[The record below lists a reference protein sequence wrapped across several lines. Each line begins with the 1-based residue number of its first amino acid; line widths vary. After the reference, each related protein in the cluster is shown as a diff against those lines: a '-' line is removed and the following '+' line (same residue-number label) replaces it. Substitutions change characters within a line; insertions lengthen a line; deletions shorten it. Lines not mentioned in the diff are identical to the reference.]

1 MLKIQLGFV
10 MKETNQIVKKS
21 NDLITAKYRLTIIQQ
36 YVLHNV
42 ISQIHI
48 EDTDFKKYEV
58 NVRSIAENHG
68 IDTKNAYRY
77 IKKSALELNKQ
88 PIIIGDEIEGI
99 ALNWF
104 SSVRYNSNRGTL
116 LVDFHPDL
124 KPYLLQLQGYFTQY
138 ENKNIQR
145 FKCVHSL
152 RFYEFLKQK
161 QNLGKGKEFYVELTL
176 AEIRSMFCF
185 SDSEYKANKDLRV
198 YVIEPA
204 LKEIHEQTDLSIT
217 DTQFLKKGRS
227 INSVY
232 ITAKP
237 KTASKT
243 AKNSDSG
250 VSKQKT
256 VEIPTNIVKQPEHA
270 NMGDLQHRASKIT
283 GLIMSNRLSDR
294 FKQGDESIM
303 QMMARIQ
310 SEITTDAIA
319 DQWENKLEEFGV
331 VF

>member
-1 MLKIQLGFV
+1 
-10 MKETNQIVKKS
+10 MKESNRIIKKA

-58 NVRSIAENHG
+58 NVRSIAESHG

-88 PIIIGDEIEGI
+88 PIVIGDEIEGV

-124 KPYLLQLQGYFTQY
+124 KPYLLQLQSYFTQY
-138 ENKNIQR
+138 ENKNIQQ

-161 QNLGKGKEFYVELTL
+161 QNLGKGKEFYIELTL
-176 AEIRSMFCF
+176 DEIRSMFCF
-185 SDSEYKANKDLRV
+185 SDTEYKKSNDLKRF
-198 YVIEPA
+198 VIEPA
-204 LKEIHEQTDLSIT
+204 LKEINHQTDLSII
-217 DTQFLKKGRS
+217 DIQFLKKGRS
-227 INSVY
+227 INSIY

-237 KTASKT
+237 KMDSKT
-243 AKNSDSG
+243 SENSDS
-250 VSKQKT
+250 SKSRQQN
-256 VEIPTNIVKQPEHA
+256 VDFSSRVPKQAKNA
-270 NMGDLQHRASKIT
+270 NLSNLEHRASRIT
-283 GLIMSNRLSDR
+283 GEIMRNHLTDR
-294 FKQGDESIM
+294 FKQGNESVIE
-303 QMMARIQ
+303 MMKRIQ
-310 SEITTDAIA
+310 NEISDDEAAQI
-319 DQWENKLEEFGV
+319 WENKLIEFGIILNI
-331 VF
+331 

>member
-1 MLKIQLGFV
+1 MDVV
-10 MKETNQIVKKS
+10 MKENQIIKKS

-58 NVRSIAENHG
+58 NVRSIADTHG

-99 ALNWF
+99 AMNWF

-124 KPYLLQLQGYFTQY
+124 KPYLLQLQSYFTQY
-138 ENKNIQR
+138 ENKHIQQ

-161 QNLGKGKEFYVELTL
+161 QNLGKGKEFYIELTI
-176 AEIRSMFCF
+176 ADIRAMFCF
-185 SDSEYKANKDLRV
+185 SDDEYKKTNDLKRF
-198 YVIEPA
+198 VIEPA
-204 LKEIHEQTDLSIT
+204 LKEINEQTDLSIV

-237 KTASKT
+237 KTPSKT
-243 AKNSDSG
+243 AKKAIPSDP
-250 VSKQKT
+250 KQKPLET
-256 VEIPTNIVKQPEHA
+256 PTNIAKQPENA
-270 NMGDLQHRASKIT
+270 NLSDLQHRASKIT
-283 GLIMSNRLSDR
+283 GLIMSNHLSER
-294 FKQGDESIM
+294 FKQGGESTI
-303 QMMARIQ
+303 QMMSRIQ
-310 SEITTDAIA
+310 TEITSDAIA
-319 DQWENKLEEFGV
+319 DQWQNKLEEFGV
-331 VF
+331 IF

>member
-1 MLKIQLGFV
+1 

-124 KPYLLQLQGYFTQY
+124 SPICFNCKATSR
-138 ENKNIQR
+138 NMK
-145 FKCVHSL
+145 
-152 RFYEFLKQK
+152 
-161 QNLGKGKEFYVELTL
+161 
-176 AEIRSMFCF
+176 IRIF
-185 SDSEYKANKDLRV
+185 SD
-198 YVIEPA
+198 
-204 LKEIHEQTDLSIT
+204 LSAFIPCV
-217 DTQFLKKGRS
+217 FMS
-227 INSVY
+227 FS
-232 ITAKP
+232 
-237 KTASKT
+237 SK
-243 AKNSDSG
+243 
-250 VSKQKT
+250 
-256 VEIPTNIVKQPEHA
+256 
-270 NMGDLQHRASKIT
+270 
-283 GLIMSNRLSDR
+283 NR
-294 FKQGDESIM
+294 
-303 QMMARIQ
+303 
-310 SEITTDAIA
+310 T
-319 DQWENKLEEFGV
+319 
-331 VF
+331 

>member
-1 MLKIQLGFV
+1 
-10 MKETNQIVKKS
+10 MKENQIIKKS

-42 ISQIHI
+42 ISQIHMD
-48 EDTDFKKYEV
+48 DTDFKKYEV
-58 NVRSIAENHG
+58 NVRSIADSHG

-138 ENKNIQR
+138 ENKNIQQ

-161 QNLGKGKEFYVELTL
+161 QNLGKGKEFYIELTI

-185 SDSEYKANKDLRV
+185 SDTEYKKTNDLKRF
-198 YVIEPA
+198 VIEPA
-204 LKEIHEQTDLSIT
+204 LKEINEQTDLSIV
-217 DTQFLKKGRS
+217 DIQFLKKGRS
-227 INSVY
+227 INSIY

-237 KTASKT
+237 KTLSKT
-243 AKNSDSG
+243 LKKSDSDAP
-250 VSKQKT
+250 KPQT
-256 VEIPTNIVKQPEHA
+256 VKIPTNLVKQPENA
-270 NMGDLQHRASKIT
+270 NQSDLEHRASRIT
-283 GLIMSNRLSDR
+283 GEIMRNRLSER
-294 FKQGDESIM
+294 FKQGDESAM
-303 QMMARIQ
+303 QMMKRIQ
-310 SEITTDAIA
+310 SEITDEVTAE
-319 DQWENKLEEFGV
+319 QWENKLEEFGV
-331 VF
+331 IF

>member
-1 MLKIQLGFV
+1 
-10 MKETNQIVKKS
+10 MKANQIIKKS

-42 ISQIHI
+42 ISQIHMD
-48 EDTDFKKYEV
+48 DTDFKKYEV
-58 NVRSIAENHG
+58 NVRSIADSHG

-161 QNLGKGKEFYVELTL
+161 QNLGRGKEFYVELTI

-185 SDSEYKANKDLRV
+185 SDNEYKANKDLRV

-204 LKEIHEQTDLSIT
+204 LKEINEQTDLSIV
-217 DTQFLKKGRS
+217 DIQFLKKGRS
-227 INSVY
+227 INSIY

-237 KTASKT
+237 KTLSKT
-243 AKNSDSG
+243 LKKSDSDAP
-250 VSKQKT
+250 KPQT
-256 VEIPTNIVKQPEHA
+256 VKIPTNLVKQPENA
-270 NMGDLQHRASKIT
+270 NQSDLEHRASRIT
-283 GLIMSNRLSDR
+283 GEIMRNRLSER
-294 FKQGDESIM
+294 FKQGDESAM
-303 QMMARIQ
+303 QMMKRIQ
-310 SEITTDAIA
+310 SEITDEVTAE
-319 DQWENKLEEFGV
+319 QWENKLEEFGV
-331 VF
+331 IF

>member
-1 MLKIQLGFV
+1 

-36 YVLHNV
+36 YVLHHV

-99 ALNWF
+99 AMNWF

-124 KPYLLQLQGYFTQY
+124 KPYLLQLQSYFTQY
-138 ENKNIQR
+138 ENKNIQQ

-161 QNLGKGKEFYVELTL
+161 QNLGKGKEFYIELTL
-176 AEIRSMFCF
+176 DEIRSMFCF
-185 SDSEYKANKDLRV
+185 SDNEYKKANDLKRF
-198 YVIEPA
+198 VIAPA
-204 LKEIHEQTDLSIT
+204 LKEITDQTDLIIT

-227 INSVY
+227 IHSVY

-243 AKNSDSG
+243 VKNKDSS

-256 VEIPTNIVKQPEHA
+256 VEIPTNIVKQPENA
-270 NMGDLQHRASKIT
+270 NMDVLDHRKSKIT
-283 GLIMSNRLSDR
+283 GSIMANGLADR
-294 FKQGDESIM
+294 FKRGDESVM
-303 QMMARIQ
+303 DMMKRIKQ
-310 SEITTDAIA
+310 EISNDDIA

-331 VF
+331 IF

>member
-124 KPYLLQLQGYFTQY
+124 KPYLLQLQSYFTQY
-138 ENKNIQR
+138 ENKNIQQ

-161 QNLGKGKEFYVELTL
+161 QNLGKGKDFYIELTL

-204 LKEIHEQTDLSIT
+204 LKEINEQTDLSIT
-217 DTQFLKKGRS
+217 DIQFLKKGRS
-227 INSVY
+227 IHSVY

-237 KTASKT
+237 KAASKT
-243 AKNSDSG
+243 SKNSDFG
-250 VSKQKT
+250 DSKQKT
-256 VEIPTNIVKQPEHA
+256 VEIPTNVVKQPKNA
-270 NMGDLQHRASKIT
+270 NLSDLQHRASRIT
-283 GLIMSNRLSDR
+283 GEIMKNGLQDR
-294 FKQGDESIM
+294 FKQGDESVLE
-303 QMMARIQ
+303 MMKRIQ
-310 SEITTDAIA
+310 SEITSDAIA
-319 DQWENKLEEFGV
+319 GTWENKLEEFGII
-331 VF
+331 F

>member
-1 MLKIQLGFV
+1 
-10 MKETNQIVKKS
+10 MKEVNKIIKKS

-42 ISQIHI
+42 ISQIHM

-77 IKKSALELNKQ
+77 IKKSALDLNKQ
-88 PIIIGDEIEGI
+88 PIIIGDEVEGI
-99 ALNWF
+99 VFNWF

-124 KPYLLQLQGYFTQY
+124 KPYLLQLKGYFTQY
-138 ENKNIQR
+138 ENKNIQQ

-161 QNLGKGKEFYVELTL
+161 QNLGKGKEFYTELTID
-176 AEIRSMFCF
+176 AIRSMFCF
-185 SDSEYKANKDLRV
+185 SVGEYKNTKDLRV
-198 YVIEPA
+198 RVIEPA
-204 LKEIHEQTDLSIT
+204 LKEINEQTDLSII
-217 DTQFLKKGRS
+217 DIQFLKKGRS

-237 KTASKT
+237 KIAPKT
-243 AKNSDSG
+243 SKNSDSSD
-250 VSKQKT
+250 SKQKI
-256 VEIPTNIVKQPEHA
+256 VEIPVNFAKHPKNA
-270 NMGDLQHRASKIT
+270 NLSDLGHRVSRIT
-283 GLIMSNRLSDR
+283 GEIMRNGLSDR
-294 FKQGDESIM
+294 FKQGSESGMDMIK
-303 QMMARIQ
+303 RIKT
-310 SEITTDAIA
+310 EITSENIA
-319 DQWENKLEEFGV
+319 EIWESKLQEMGV
-331 VF
+331 VIE

>member
-1 MLKIQLGFV
+1 M
-10 MKETNQIVKKS
+10 
-21 NDLITAKYRLTIIQQ
+21 
-36 YVLHNV
+36 
-42 ISQIHI
+42 
-48 EDTDFKKYEV
+48 

-243 AKNSDSG
+243 AKTAILAFLS
-250 VSKQKT
+250 KT
-256 VEIPTNIVKQPEHA
+256 VEIPTNIVKQPENA
-270 NMGDLQHRASKIT
+270 NVSDLQHRASKIT

-310 SEITTDAIA
+310 NEITTDAIA

>member
-1 MLKIQLGFV
+1 
-10 MKETNQIVKKS
+10 MKANQIIKKS

-42 ISQIHI
+42 ISQIHMD
-48 EDTDFKKYEV
+48 DTDFKKYEV
-58 NVRSIAENHG
+58 NVRSIADNHG

-138 ENKNIQR
+138 ENKNIQQ

-161 QNLGKGKEFYVELTL
+161 QNLGKGKEFYIELTI

-185 SDSEYKANKDLRV
+185 SDNEYKNTKDLRV
-198 YVIEPA
+198 RVIEPA
-204 LKEIHEQTDLSIT
+204 LKEINEQTDLSIV
-217 DTQFLKKGRS
+217 DIQFLKKGRS

-237 KTASKT
+237 RTLSKT
-243 AKNSDSG
+243 LKKSDSDAP
-250 VSKQKT
+250 KPQT
-256 VEIPTNIVKQPEHA
+256 VKIPTNLVKQPENA
-270 NMGDLQHRASKIT
+270 NQSDLEHRASRIT
-283 GLIMSNRLSDR
+283 GEIMRNRLSER
-294 FKQGDESIM
+294 FKQGDESAM
-303 QMMARIQ
+303 QMMKRIQ
-310 SEITTDAIA
+310 SEITDEVTAE
-319 DQWENKLEEFGV
+319 QWENKLEEFGV
-331 VF
+331 IF

>member
-1 MLKIQLGFV
+1 
-10 MKETNQIVKKS
+10 MKENQIIKKS

-42 ISQIHI
+42 ISQIHMD
-48 EDTDFKKYEV
+48 DTDFKKYEV
-58 NVRSIAENHG
+58 NVRSIADSHG

-161 QNLGKGKEFYVELTL
+161 QNLGRGKEFYVELTI

-185 SDSEYKANKDLRV
+185 SDNEYKANKDLRV

-204 LKEIHEQTDLSIT
+204 LKEINEQTDLSIV
-217 DTQFLKKGRS
+217 DIQFLKKGRS
-227 INSVY
+227 INSIY

-237 KTASKT
+237 KTLSKT
-243 AKNSDSG
+243 LKKSDSDAP
-250 VSKQKT
+250 KPQT
-256 VEIPTNIVKQPEHA
+256 VKIPTNLVKQPENA
-270 NMGDLQHRASKIT
+270 NQSDLEHRASRIT
-283 GLIMSNRLSDR
+283 GEIMRNRLSER
-294 FKQGDESIM
+294 FKQGDESAM
-303 QMMARIQ
+303 QMMKRIQ
-310 SEITTDAIA
+310 SEITDEVTAE
-319 DQWENKLEEFGV
+319 QWENKLEEFGV
-331 VF
+331 IF

>member
-1 MLKIQLGFV
+1 

-138 ENKNIQR
+138 ENKNIQQ

-152 RFYEFLKQK
+152 RFYEFFKQK
-161 QNLGKGKEFYVELTL
+161 QNLGKGKEFYVELTIDD
-176 AEIRSMFCF
+176 IRSMFCF
-185 SDSEYKANKDLRV
+185 SDTEYKKTNDLKRFV
-198 YVIEPA
+198 VEPA
-204 LKEIHEQTDLSIT
+204 LKEIQEQTDLSII

-227 INSVY
+227 IHSVY

-243 AKNSDSG
+243 SKNSDSG
-250 VSKQKT
+250 ASKQKT
-256 VEIPTNIVKQPEHA
+256 VEIPTNTVKQP
-270 NMGDLQHRASKIT
+270 NPKQDDLQHRASKIT

-294 FKQGDESIM
+294 FKRGDESIM

-310 SEITTDAIA
+310 SEISTDVIA

-331 VF
+331 IF

>member
-1 MLKIQLGFV
+1 MLV
-10 MKETNQIVKKS
+10 KEVNQIIKKS
-21 NDLITAKYRLTIIQQ
+21 NDLITAKYRLTVIQQ

-104 SSVRYNSNRGTL
+104 SSVRYNSNRGSL

-124 KPYLLQLQGYFTQY
+124 KPYLLQLQSYFTQY
-138 ENKNIQR
+138 DNKNIQQ

-161 QNLGKGKEFYVELTL
+161 QNLGKGKKFYIELSIDD
-176 AEIRSMFCF
+176 IRSMFCF
-185 SDSEYKANKDLRV
+185 SDTEYKKTNDLKRF
-198 YVIEPA
+198 VIEPA
-204 LKEIHEQTDLSIT
+204 LKEITNQTDLSIT
-217 DTQFLKKGRS
+217 DVQFLKKGRS

-232 ITAKP
+232 IIATP
-237 KTASKT
+237 KITS
-243 AKNSDSG
+243 KNSDS
-250 VSKQKT
+250 SLHIKKPSQILT
-256 VEIPTNIVKQPEHA
+256 DIVKPPKNA
-270 NMGDLQHRASKIT
+270 NKDDLGHRASKIT
-283 GLIMSNRLSDR
+283 GLIMSNGLADR
-294 FKQGDESIM
+294 FKRSDESVID
-303 QMMARIQ
+303 MMKRIKE
-310 SEITTDAIA
+310 EITTDTAA
-319 DQWENKLEEFGV
+319 KQWENKLEEFGV

>member
-10 MKETNQIVKKS
+10 MKKTNQIVKKS

-138 ENKNIQR
+138 ENKNIQQ

-161 QNLGKGKEFYVELTL
+161 QNLGKGKEFYIELTL
-176 AEIRSMFCF
+176 DEIRSMFCF
-185 SDSEYKANKDLRV
+185 SDTEYKKSNDLKRF
-198 YVIEPA
+198 VIEPA
-204 LKEIHEQTDLSIT
+204 LKEIHKQTDLSIT

-243 AKNSDSG
+243 SKNSD
-250 VSKQKT
+250 SKQKT
-256 VEIPTNIVKQPEHA
+256 VEIPTNIAKQSESA
-270 NMGDLQHRASKIT
+270 NMSDLQHRASKIT

-310 SEITTDAIA
+310 SEITDEAIA
-319 DQWENKLEEFGV
+319 KQWENKLEEFGV
-331 VF
+331 IF